1 MSVKRNVIYTKGYAV
16 FDPTLIKKVNN
27 IVYQHFNQSD
37 HSIGYTCTSH
47 SHETVL
53 LPLSKLHTLHTS
65 YLENPNSN
73 GCSNRLG
80 YCHHRFFKS
89 AGIKKD
95 EIDERSFLKLRCDNT
110 GLEIS
115 FITNQSN
122 LKFLPTLKATLFLY
136 IISYA
141 YSTHV
146 ATKLLK
152 TTITWCMISTLT
164 TSSLILLIAP
174 VQVPYSSIIRLA
186 TL

>member
-1 MSVKRNVIYTKGYAV
+1 MSIKRNVIYTKGYAV

-37 HSIGYTCTSH
+37 HSIRYTCTSH

-53 LPLSKLHTLHTS
+53 LPLLKLHTLHTS

-95 EIDERSFLKLRCDNT
+95 EIDERSFLKLRCANT
-110 GLEIS
+110 GLE
-115 FITNQSN
+115 TMYLSN
-122 LKFLPTLKATLFLY
+122 
-136 IISYA
+136 
-141 YSTHV
+141 
-146 ATKLLK
+146 
-152 TTITWCMISTLT
+152 
-164 TSSLILLIAP
+164 ILHHKSVKSKIP
-174 VQVPYSSIIRLA
+174 PYFKGHSVPIYNLVC
-186 TL
+186 L